1 MTRIPLVLTG
11 PLAWSSSS
19 LLLRTTT
26 VVAALSHRGA
36 SGSWSKVSSMNGAA
50 RISICSCSREAIASA
65 RASTSRATSCAVL
78 SGTSNPI
85 SLIVMLR
92 MRCGWSA
99 TLGRLP
105 CGCLDLLGSERSA
118 LSAVVLRTVTE
129 VDDDQAGVLDTG
141 VAGGDG
147 PVLAGLGWVGRAD
160 LVDAGLQVRTC
171 LLKQPGMLACQG
183 QRRPADSLREPLL
196 DPVGLVEQP
205 LQRTKFVLLLLGV
218 VAELA
223 DQQGSAR
230 GKGWGDVHAQVHR
243 ADGGVAF
250 EHDRLRGVF
259 HQVCGVE
266 VVGGQ
271 ITRREGEQPG
281 RACAG
286 GAVAAQFRVS
296 CRAGLPRPAQRGV
309 ASAAH
314 GKHPVLVAGHQPLDE
329 GGLARA
335 RRAVHPDERAL
346 DHRRACWAATA
357 ASARLAWSMS
367 KRWGSKSPALSS
379 PGHAS

>member
-1 MTRIPLVLTG
+1 MTRIPPVLTG

-118 LSAVVLRTVTE
+118 LSAVMGGASSSPGQDVVEDLPVGSQPLEFGQQRLRAVVLRTVTE

-196 DPVGLVEQP
+196 DPVGLV
-205 LQRTKFVLLLLGV
+205 
-218 VAELA
+218 
-223 DQQGSAR
+223 
-230 GKGWGDVHAQVHR
+230 AQ
-243 ADGGVAF
+243 
-250 EHDRLRGVF
+250 
-259 HQVCGVE
+259 
-266 VVGGQ
+266 
-271 ITRREGEQPG
+271 T
-281 RACAG
+281 
-286 GAVAAQFRVS
+286 
-296 CRAGLPRPAQRGV
+296 
-309 ASAAH
+309 
-314 GKHPVLVAGHQPLDE
+314 
-329 GGLARA
+329 
-335 RRAVHPDERAL
+335 
-346 DHRRACWAATA
+346 
-357 ASARLAWSMS
+357 
-367 KRWGSKSPALSS
+367 
-379 PGHAS
+379 